1 MTRQHHEDTLRN
13 LGHSDPSLRDPSGPH
28 RVTPTINLP
37 PRSADSEIDAME
49 ALYKLLAPFDDA
61 ARKRMIRYAID
72 RLKNVATEEEP
83 S

>member
-1 MTRQHHEDTLRN
+1 MSRQHHEDTLRN
-13 LGHSDPSLRDPSGPH
+13 LGHSDPSLRN
-28 RVTPTINLP
+28 PTTNPTAQQQLYQGHQQDDEIAAMDRLVNL
-37 PRSADSEIDAME
+37 
-49 ALYKLLAPFDDA
+49 LKPFDDA